1 MGRAEK
7 APLEAGWHRGQER
20 DGKEGL
26 ETPVRDP
33 SGRPGERLRRL
44 PRPVSKEVM
53 ESRRDI
59 KESL

>member
-1 MGRAEK
+1 MGRAERP
-7 APLEAGWHRGQER
+7 PLEGGWNRGQER
-20 DGKEGL
+20 VGKERV

-44 PRPVSKEVM
+44 PRPVSKE
-53 ESRRDI
+53 SWSHRSDI